1 MKLSTQLGKEATR
14 GLQETFY
21 LQSIPGLKEEI
32 LSASKD
38 PLDEFLDESEVEW

>member
-32 LSASKD
+32 LEAANA
-38 PLDEFLDESEVEW
+38 PLEESFSEHEIEW